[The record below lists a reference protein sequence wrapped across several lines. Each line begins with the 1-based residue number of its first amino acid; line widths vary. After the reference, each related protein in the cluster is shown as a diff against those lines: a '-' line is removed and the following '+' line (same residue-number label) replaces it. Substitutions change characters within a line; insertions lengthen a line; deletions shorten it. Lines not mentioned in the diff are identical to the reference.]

1 MVMTKLIY
9 KRDRVH
15 VLEDRS
21 LQIDGITIEDMG
33 EYSCEADNAVGSITA
48 SGSLTVHS
56 PPSFTVRPMNQIAEL
71 GSEALFECQATGHPE
86 PTLFWSL
93 EGNRT
98 LLFPGYRYGGIEVT
112 ENADGTSIL
121 SVSNIDRID
130 NAKVILCSAV
140 NSVGSVS
147 TRVVLSVNLQDDRP
161 PPLILQGPV
170 NQTLPVKSVAI
181 LPCKAA
187 GVPTP
192 VISWYRDGIPV
203 LTSSRINITDS
214 GTLTISDLSKNDDS
228 GLYTCVASSKSG
240 KSTWSASLKL
250 DLPTNPN
257 IKFFRA
263 PEASTFPGPPGKP
276 QVTDI
281 SESAVT
287 ISWVPSNAL
296 GASSMVGFIVEMY
309 GRNITD
315 GWQEMA
321 EKIKDTS
328 YTQRGLIPGVTY
340 YFVVRAENWHG
351 ISPPSPL
358 SEPILVGVNEM
369 NSGLDMSEIRATLLS
384 GDVVELVN
392 ATSVDSTTMKLV
404 WEIIDGKYVDGFY
417 IYARNLEE
425 DSEHS
430 YRVLTVLNAG
440 SVSSCTVNDLRK
452 FTEYEFFIVPFY
464 KTVEGKP
471 SNSRLAKTLE
481 DVPSASPTGMEALL
495 LNSSAVYLKWKA
507 PPLGS
512 INGILQTYHVIVRGV
527 DLRSNY
533 TKVLSNVTIDA
544 TSPNLLLAN
553 LTEGVTYTVSIAA
566 ATTAGMGPFSSP
578 ATLRLDPVTKQL
590 DQTSHRYP
598 INHDNADDILTK
610 PWFIAVLGTILAL
623 MMLSFGAM
631 VFVKRKQM
639 LMKQSAL
646 VALRGHHGT
655 GVLKFPSLPQNNDGY
670 WTDPSGMLWRPPRP
684 KDHIQDYAPV
694 CTATTLP
701 ADQNTH
707 NRYVGIDYGE
717 YPSDYAE
724 VSSFQPNNNTLGD
737 NGSKAPSEYSGTR
750 SPAPYAT
757 TTLIGN
763 SRFITT
769 SGSGGNTLDN
779 LHHQQSAYGSMYY
792 NTESYPVNGS
802 NNAGPGSGSYGARNV
817 FSESYFNP
825 SEKINITENKLASL
839 NANGSNSSPVANGN
853 GGYQLVPNHSGS
865 SASSSSSSGVGIGR
879 SETAKIFH
887 PSHSVPHTPFGTIRK
902 NRLKLTRPPI
912 NNLRISFG
920 TSGNNNNSGDAGN
933 EYGNQHHQQSTQ
945 QNQQNHKKKMSSL
958 NNLGAKEQLYIKI
971 GETNPNNT
979 GSWNGHLANIYQNA
993 SESMVGKAHPSSGEG
1008 EAVYHPTGNRS
1019 VISYRSASEYG
1030 DGV

>member
-1 MVMTKLIY
+1 M
-9 KRDRVH
+9 
-15 VLEDRS
+15 EFF
-21 LQIDGITIEDMG
+21 
-33 EYSCEADNAVGSITA
+33 
-48 SGSLTVHS
+48 HS
-56 PPSFTVRPMNQIAEL
+56 SAPPSFTVRPMNQIAEL

-358 SEPILVGVNEM
+358 SEPILVGV
-369 NSGLDMSEIRATLLS
+369 
-384 GDVVELVN
+384 V
-392 ATSVDSTTMKLV
+392 
-404 WEIIDGKYVDGFY
+404 
-417 IYARNLEE
+417 
-425 DSEHS
+425 
-430 YRVLTVLNAG
+430 
-440 SVSSCTVNDLRK
+440 
-452 FTEYEFFIVPFY
+452 
-464 KTVEGKP
+464 
-471 SNSRLAKTLE
+471 
-481 DVPSASPTGMEALL
+481 
-495 LNSSAVYLKWKA
+495 
-507 PPLGS
+507 
-512 INGILQTYHVIVRGV
+512 
-527 DLRSNY
+527 
-533 TKVLSNVTIDA
+533 
-544 TSPNLLLAN
+544 
-553 LTEGVTYTVSIAA
+553 
-566 ATTAGMGPFSSP
+566 
-578 ATLRLDPVTKQL
+578 
-590 DQTSHRYP
+590 
-598 INHDNADDILTK
+598 
-610 PWFIAVLGTILAL
+610 
-623 MMLSFGAM
+623 
-631 VFVKRKQM
+631 
-639 LMKQSAL
+639 
-646 VALRGHHGT
+646 
-655 GVLKFPSLPQNNDGY
+655 
-670 WTDPSGMLWRPPRP
+670 
-684 KDHIQDYAPV
+684 
-694 CTATTLP
+694 
-701 ADQNTH
+701 
-707 NRYVGIDYGE
+707 
-717 YPSDYAE
+717 
-724 VSSFQPNNNTLGD
+724 
-737 NGSKAPSEYSGTR
+737 
-750 SPAPYAT
+750 
-757 TTLIGN
+757 
-763 SRFITT
+763 
-769 SGSGGNTLDN
+769 
-779 LHHQQSAYGSMYY
+779 
-792 NTESYPVNGS
+792 
-802 NNAGPGSGSYGARNV
+802 
-817 FSESYFNP
+817 SESN
-825 SEKINITENKLASL
+825 
-839 NANGSNSSPVANGN
+839 
-853 GGYQLVPNHSGS
+853 
-865 SASSSSSSGVGIGR
+865 
-879 SETAKIFH
+879 
-887 PSHSVPHTPFGTIRK
+887 
-902 NRLKLTRPPI
+902 
-912 NNLRISFG
+912 
-920 TSGNNNNSGDAGN
+920 
-933 EYGNQHHQQSTQ
+933 
-945 QNQQNHKKKMSSL
+945 
-958 NNLGAKEQLYIKI
+958 
-971 GETNPNNT
+971 
-979 GSWNGHLANIYQNA
+979 
-993 SESMVGKAHPSSGEG
+993 
-1008 EAVYHPTGNRS
+1008 
-1019 VISYRSASEYG
+1019 
-1030 DGV
+1030 